1 MASKPAQQSG
11 SSPAGWRDLGS
22 DADHTPR
29 RGHTRISEESPVQTT
44 FPRLMLEHAAKRPG
58 AAALREKVFGIW
70 QTTTWADL
78 AAEVRAIACGL
89 AEAGLKRDDHVVVVG
104 ENRPR
109 LYAAMLAVQS
119 LGAVPVPLYQ
129 DAVATEYVFPMHNAE
144 VRMAI
149 VEDQEQVDKMLE
161 VRALLAEKADKGE
174 AAVRLE
180 RIWFDDGRGL
190 RNYSEPGLASLDTL
204 IEAGRAYDRAD
215 AEKAGFFDR
224 EVAASRPSDVAAMF
238 FTSGTTGNPKGVVH
252 THATL
257 LDRAGAGARFDR
269 LTEREEVLAYLPPAW
284 IGQNIFSY
292 AQWLACGYVV
302 NCPESA
308 STVMIDLKEIGP
320 TYYFAPPRVFE
331 GLLTSVTIRMEDA
344 GRVKKWLYDR
354 FMAVARRVGPT
365 IMDGKAVGLAD
376 KLAYALGNLFVYGP
390 LRNTL
395 GLSRVRVAYTAG
407 EAIGPDL
414 FTFYRSI
421 GINLKQLYGSTETAV
436 FVCLQPDHEVKAD
449 TVGVP
454 IEGVEIKVADSGEIL
469 VKSAGLLK
477 EYYKNP
483 AATAEVLSADGWYH
497 TGDAGF
503 LDANGH
509 LKIIDRAKDVG
520 RLQGGV
526 HDGAMFAPKY
536 VENKLKFF
544 PFIKEAVAFG
554 DRREKVCAFVN
565 IDFEAVGNWAER
577 RNLPYAGYTD
587 LAGKPEVLE
596 LIKDCVEK
604 VNADLA
610 ADAML
615 AGSQVS
621 RFLVLH
627 KELDADD
634 GELTRTRKVRRG
646 YIGEKYQVLLDAL
659 YGGKSE
665 QFIETAVKF
674 EDGRTGKVAA
684 TLKIV
689 DSKVL
694 PGLKRAA

>member
-1 MASKPAQQSG
+1 MPALQE
-11 SSPAGWRDLGS
+11 
-22 DADHTPR
+22 TP
-29 RGHTRISEESPVQTT
+29 TVSTT
-44 FPRLMLEHAAKRPG
+44 FPRLMLDHAQARPQ
-58 AAALREKVFGIW
+58 AAALREKVYGIW

-78 AAEVRAIACGL
+78 AALVRRLAAGL
-89 AEAGLKRDDHVVVVG
+89 AQAGLKRDDHIVIVG

-109 LYAAMLAVQS
+109 LYATMLAAQT

-129 DAVATEYVFPMHNAE
+129 DAAANEYSFPINNADVAYAV
-144 VRMAI
+144 
-149 VEDQEQVDKMLE
+149 VEDQEQVDKLLE
-161 VRALLAEKADKGE
+161 LRE
-174 AAVRLE
+174 ACPGLK
-180 RIWFDDGRGL
+180 RIWFDDPRGL
-190 RNYSEPGLASLDTL
+190 RQYSEAGLDSVDALLQAGDAQL
-204 IEAGRAYDRAD
+204 AAHPNLFDEA
-215 AEKAGFFDR
+215 
-224 EVAASRPSDVAAMF
+224 VAAGKPDDVAAMF

-252 THATL
+252 THHTL
-257 LDRAGAGARFDR
+257 LDRALAGQRFDK
-269 LTEREEVLAYLPPAW
+269 LTNAEEVLAYMPLAW
-284 IGQNIFSY
+284 VGQNIFSY

-302 NCPESA
+302 NCPESTA
-308 STVMIDLKEIGP
+308 TVTIDLKEIGP
-320 TYYFAPPRVFE
+320 TYYFATPRVFE
-331 GLLTSVTIRMEDA
+331 GLLTSVMIRMEDA
-344 GRVKKWLYDR
+344 GRFKRWLFHRCMD
-354 FMAVARRVGPT
+354 VARRVGPLK
-365 IMDGKAVGLAD
+365 MDGKPVGLPD
-376 KLAYALGNLFVYGP
+376 RLAYALGDLLVYGP

-395 GLSRVRVAYTAG
+395 GFSRVRVAYTAG

-414 FTFYRSI
+414 FSFYRSI

-436 FVCLQPDHEVKAD
+436 FVCLQPDHEARAD

-454 IEGVEIKVADSGEIL
+454 IDGVEIRVTDSGEIM
-469 VKSAGLLK
+469 VKSPGLLK
-477 EYYKNP
+477 AYYKNP
-483 AATAEVLSADGWYH
+483 KATAEVLTADGWYH

-503 LDANGH
+503 LDAAGH

-520 RLQGGV
+520 KMLG
-526 HDGAMFAPKY
+526 GAMFAPKY

-554 DRREKVCAFVN
+554 NQRDRVCAFVN

-587 LAGKPEVLE
+587 LAAKPEVLE
-596 LIKDCVEK
+596 LVRDCVEK

-615 AGSQVS
+615 AASQIS

-646 YIGEKYQVLLDAL
+646 SIADKYQVLVDAL
-659 YGGKSE
+659 YGGRQE

-674 EDGRTGKVAA
+674 EDGRSGSVSA

-689 DSKVL
+689 DAKTY
-694 PGLKRAA
+694 PGVKAAA